1 MRSNYSSTTSS
12 NSGVPARLAR
22 LLDRPLGRWLPLL
35 FVVLVW
41 YYSIMV
47 TVMNADVLAGF
58 TALLLAVWV
67 LTTACLA
74 YAKMRKARRSHPHI
88 WRKIGGFLV
97 VTLAVIVAK
106 PWLGIIGTSLA
117 TFLAWFTFYSPNTSK
132 QAEEGAFIM
141 EDATAVARK
150 LEKQQ
155 AAVGVDILQGV
166 KLKGFDDA
174 PIADTATPAL
184 PLGGA
189 PAGGTGAALA
199 TTVGAEQA
207 LSVRAAG
214 QIPPATK
221 SPSKA
226 DLQAILNKVPG
237 FPFGGIIVPW
247 LSATKNILFAGIVG
261 SGKSVSITLIQAAVF
276 HLMQFIAG
284 MRVLVYD
291 PKTQMPTTLNAQ
303 GIDYINANPFDR
315 RCRAWNVSADVRT
328 ASQAMAAA
336 ALIAPDRKES
346 DPFWTKCVRIY
357 LVAVMR
363 YFNETAPGQF
373 RLRDVLLATRNMTL
387 IHQMMEDSPKLQ
399 HYTQVAGSEK
409 TAQNISSSMVCDIAD
424 FEVIAALWHK
434 AETVYGSQPFSLTSW
449 AKGESEPVLVI
460 ARSTVA
466 AEALEAINRMML
478 TRVIQLLL
486 AGPAS
491 KFPLIWLF
499 VDELGSLGGFK
510 PFATA
515 ITELRERGAVIV
527 AGIQA
532 VTQLV
537 ENFNENVANTIAAN
551 FGHVAALR
559 LSDPKTETFM
569 RETAGKVRYARE
581 VVSKTRSHRQGT
593 SYSVTTQYGEEDVLR
608 PGELSSIEEFDPALG
623 TGLRGY
629 YRSGANKWWNTYPP
643 DIVGQLPPRGDQAD
657 NFIPMPEEYQELEPW
672 TYDDYVRLGIT
683 HLYSGPI
690 DVESQGEDVDS
701 HWAIDGGSS
710 SSAQEIPAA
719 FGAGDD
725 SASDFLEQ
733 QFARFEE
740 EYGVTFDGD
749 GASTPDSDALD
760 DDGAAI
766 P

>member
-1 MRSNYSSTTSS
+1 MRSKYSSTTSS
-12 NSGVPARLAR
+12 NSETSARLAR
-22 LLDRPLGRWLPLL
+22 FLDRPLGRWLPLL

-41 YYSIMV
+41 YYTIMV
-47 TVMNADVLAGF
+47 TVMNADVLAGL

-74 YAKMRKARRSHPHI
+74 YAKMRKAQRSHPYI
-88 WRKIGGFLV
+88 WRRIGGFLV
-97 VTLAVIVAK
+97 ITLTVTIVK
-106 PWLGIIGTSLA
+106 PWLGILGTGLA
-117 TFLAWFTFYSPNTSK
+117 TFLIWFTYYAPNTSK
-132 QAEEGAFIM
+132 QAEEGGFI
-141 EDATAVARK
+141 ENDANAVARK
-150 LEKQQ
+150 LQKQQ
-155 AAVGVDILQGV
+155 VAAGVDILQGV
-166 KLKGFDDA
+166 KLKGFDA
-174 PIADTATPAL
+174 PIDDPAPLAL
-184 PLGGA
+184 PPGGA
-189 PAGGTGAALA
+189 STGSTALA
-199 TTVGAEQA
+199 TTVKAEQA
-207 LSVRAAG
+207 LPVRSVG
-214 QIPPATK
+214 QISPAK
-221 SPSKA
+221 RAPSKA
-226 DLQAILNKVPG
+226 DLQAVLNKLPG
-237 FPFGGIIVPW
+237 FPFGGAIVPW
-247 LSATKNILFAGIVG
+247 LSATKNILFAGTVG
-261 SGKSVSITLIQAAVF
+261 SGKSVSITMIQAAVF

-284 MRVLVYD
+284 MRVLIYD
-291 PKTQMPTTLNAQ
+291 PKTQMPATLIAQ
-303 GIDYINANPFDR
+303 GIDHINANPFDR
-315 RCRAWNVSADVRT
+315 RGRPWALSFDIRT

-363 YFNETAPGQF
+363 FFNETAPGVW
-373 RLRDVLLATRNMTL
+373 RLRDVLLATRDMSL

-399 HYTQVAGSEK
+399 HYAQVAGSEK

-434 AETVYGSQPFSLTSW
+434 AETVYGNQPFSLTSW
-449 AKGESEPVLVI
+449 AKGESAPVLVI

-466 AEALEAINRMML
+466 AEALEAVNRMML

-551 FGHVAALR
+551 FGHVGALR

-569 RETAGKVRYARE
+569 RETAGKVRFSRE
-581 VVSKTRSHRQGT
+581 MVSKTRSHRQGT

-643 DIVGQLPPRGDQAD
+643 EIVNQLPPRGNQAD

-672 TYDDYVRLGIT
+672 TYDDYVRLNIT
-683 HLYSGPI
+683 HLYTGPI
-690 DVESQGEDVDS
+690 DVKSQQEEVNGT
-701 HWAIDGGSS
+701 WAIADDASS
-710 SSAQEIPAA
+710 SVQEPPAA
-719 FGAGDD
+719 LGADD
-725 SASDFLEQ
+725 NATADFLEL
-733 QFARFEE
+733 QFARFED
-740 EYGVTFDGD
+740 EYGISLGD
-749 GASTPDSDALD
+749 ASDSDPHT
-760 DDGAAI
+760 DDGAAA